1 MLKETMLNCNGTMS
15 LLLPLLLLMRAVA
28 ERDSDD
34 DNGSMRIWSTHV
46 VEERGDVMIQGG
58 NTSVCLEWLE

>member
-1 MLKETMLNCNGTMS
+1 MLKEAMLNCNGS
-15 LLLPLLLLMRAVA
+15 LSLPFLPLMRAVL

-46 VEERGDVMIQGG
+46 VGEGGDVMIQGG
-58 NTSVCLEWLE
+58 NTLV